1 MRAFITPNRGQKILM
16 TEVDL
21 DSIAPVGSPLRTIDE
36 LVESLDTREIEKVYD
51 FDSAQGQN
59 PFHPKTFIKVALY
72 AIYNCR
78 FSLRKMQDD
87 TTNHLGY
94 KWLTGDRSIDHSTIG
109 YFLARF
115 HLQVVELFSQVVQIC
130 REKGL
135 IEFDLLAIDSVK
147 MRANASYKQSK
158 NLEGI
163 EKEEQKIRRRLG
175 ELLRGVEKGR
185 EAEERER
192 KALEYRQERLVE
204 AKALLE
210 KRIAEEAAGK
220 SQKEAEQIAK
230 QEKINITDP
239 DAAIMEQ
246 ANGERNPAYSVTTS
260 TDVDG
265 DIITHFQV
273 NEKDNDSGALL
284 GAIEGS
290 RESSGER
297 HAEVEADSGFA
308 SKENY
313 EKLEQDKQD
322 ALIPDRR
329 LEAEQK
335 NETAKGEYDRSKF
348 VYDERT
354 DSYICPWGK
363 VLEKV
368 GEAQIN
374 GRMHFRYANAE
385 ACGRCAFRA
394 RCTKGNQRMIFRDQ
408 NEEVQ
413 ERMRERLSK
422 EDNRARYN
430 LRGHAAESPFGNA
443 KRNRKFT
450 FVMRRGREKVMMEMA
465 LLFMLHNMMK
475 MSARIN
481 E

>member
-1 MRAFITPNRGQKILM
+1 MRSFITPNREQKILL
-16 TEVDL
+16 TEIDL
-21 DSIAPVGSPLRTIDE
+21 DSIAPLGSPLRTIDE
-36 LVESLDTREIEKVYD
+36 LVESLNTHEIEKAYD
-51 FDSAQGQN
+51 LDSAQGNN

-78 FSLRKMQDD
+78 FSLRKMQED

-94 KWLTGDRSIDHSTIG
+94 KWLTGDRSMDHSTIG

-115 HLQVVELFSQVVQIC
+115 HTQVVELFSQVVQIC
-130 REKGL
+130 KEKGL

-158 NLEGI
+158 NLQGI
-163 EKEEQKIRRRLG
+163 EKEEQKIRRRLD

-185 EAEERER
+185 EAEQRE
-192 KALEYRQERLVE
+192 KEALAFRQERLVD
-204 AKALLE
+204 AKAVLE

-220 SQKEAEQIAK
+220 SQKEAQRMAT
-230 QEKINITDP
+230 QEKINITDV
-239 DAAIMEQ
+239 DAHIMEQ
-246 ANGERNPAYSVTTS
+246 ANGERNPAYSVTTT
-260 TDVDG
+260 TDVG
-265 DIITHFQV
+265 ADIITHFQV
-273 NEKDNDSGALL
+273 NEKDNDSEALL
-284 GAIEGS
+284 GAVEGS
-290 RESSGER
+290 RQSSEER

-313 EKLEQDKQD
+313 EELEQDKQD

-348 VYDERT
+348 LYDEST
-354 DSYICPWGK
+354 DSYICPWGV

-368 GEAQIN
+368 GEVLIN
-374 GRMHFRYANAE
+374 GRMHFRYANAQ
-385 ACGRCAFRA
+385 GCAGCEFRA
-394 RCTKGNQRMIFRDQ
+394 RCTKGSQRMILRDH
-408 NEEVQ
+408 NEQVQ

-422 EDNRARYN
+422 EENRARYN
-430 LRGHAAESPFGNA
+430 LRGHTAESPFGNA

-475 MSARIN
+475 ISARMTQ
-481 E
+481 

>member
-1 MRAFITPNRGQKILM
+1 MRAFVTPNREQKILM

-51 FDSAQGQN
+51 FASAQGQN

-78 FSLRKMQDD
+78 FSLRKMQED

-130 REKGL
+130 KEKGL

-158 NLEGI
+158 NMEGI

-185 EAEERER
+185 EAEERE
-192 KALEYRQERLVE
+192 ALKYRQARLVE
-204 AKALLE
+204 AKEILE
-210 KRIAEEAAGK
+210 KRIAEEAAGR

-260 TDVDG
+260 SDVGG

-284 GAIEGS
+284 EVVEGS

-313 EKLEQDKQD
+313 EKLEQDEQE

-329 LEAEQK
+329 LEAEQR

-348 VYDERT
+348 LYDERT
-354 DSYICPWGK
+354 DSYVCPWGM

-368 GEAQIN
+368 GEVLIN
-374 GRMHFRYANAE
+374 GRKHFRYSNTE
-385 ACGRCAFRA
+385 ACRGCEFRG
-394 RCTKGNQRMIFRDQ
+394 RCTKGSQRIVFRDQ

-413 ERMRERLSK
+413 ERMRERLGK
-422 EDNRARYN
+422 EENRARYN

-475 MSARIN
+475 ISARMR

>member
-1 MRAFITPNRGQKILM
+1 MRAFITPNREQKILM

-130 REKGL
+130 KEKGL

-158 NLEGI
+158 NMEGI

-185 EAEERER
+185 EAEERE
-192 KALEYRQERLVE
+192 ALKYRQARLVE
-204 AKALLE
+204 AKEILE

-260 TDVDG
+260 SDVGG

-284 GAIEGS
+284 EVVEGS

-313 EKLEQDKQD
+313 EKLEHDKQE

-329 LEAEQK
+329 LEAEQR

-348 VYDERT
+348 LYDERT
-354 DSYICPWGK
+354 DSYVCPWGM

-368 GEAQIN
+368 GEVLIN
-374 GRMHFRYANAE
+374 GRKHFRYANTE
-385 ACGRCAFRA
+385 ACRGCEFRG
-394 RCTKGNQRMIFRDQ
+394 RCTKGSQRIILRDQ

-413 ERMRERLSK
+413 ERMRERLGK
-422 EDNRARYN
+422 EENRARYN
-430 LRGHAAESPFGNA
+430 MRGHAAESPFGNA
-443 KRNRKFT
+443 KRNLKFT

-465 LLFMLHNMMK
+465 LLFMLHNMIK
-475 MSARIN
+475 ISARMR

>member
-1 MRAFITPNRGQKILM
+1 M

-130 REKGL
+130 KEKGL

-158 NLEGI
+158 NMEGI

-185 EAEERER
+185 EAEERE
-192 KALEYRQERLVE
+192 ALKYRQARLVE
-204 AKALLE
+204 AKEILE

-260 TDVDG
+260 SDVGG

-284 GAIEGS
+284 EVVEGS

-313 EKLEQDKQD
+313 EKLEHDKQE

-329 LEAEQK
+329 LEAEQR

-348 VYDERT
+348 LYDERT
-354 DSYICPWGK
+354 DSYVCPWGM

-368 GEAQIN
+368 GEVLIN
-374 GRMHFRYANAE
+374 GRKHFRYANTE
-385 ACGRCAFRA
+385 ACRGCEFRG
-394 RCTKGNQRMIFRDQ
+394 RCTKGSQRIILRDQ

-413 ERMRERLSK
+413 ERMRERLGK
-422 EDNRARYN
+422 EENRARYN
-430 LRGHAAESPFGNA
+430 MRGHAAESPFGNA
-443 KRNRKFT
+443 KRNLKFT

-475 MSARIN
+475 ISARMN

>member
-1 MRAFITPNRGQKILM
+1 
-16 TEVDL
+16 
-21 DSIAPVGSPLRTIDE
+21 VGSPLRTIDE
-36 LVESLDTREIEKVYD
+36 LVESLDTCGIEKVYD

-72 AIYNCR
+72 AIHSCR
-78 FSLRKMQDD
+78 FSLRKMQED

-115 HLQVVELFSQVVQIC
+115 HHQVVELFCQVVQIC
-130 REKGL
+130 KEKGL

-147 MRANASYKQSK
+147 MRANASYRQSK

-175 ELLRGVEKGR
+175 ELLRGVDKGR
-185 EAEERER
+185 DTEERE
-192 KALEYRQERLVE
+192 ALEYRQERLVE
-204 AKALLE
+204 AKAILE
-210 KRIAEEAAGK
+210 KRVAEEAAGK
-220 SQKEAEQIAK
+220 SEKEAEKIAK
-230 QEKINITDP
+230 QEKINITDS

-246 ANGERNPAYSVTTS
+246 ANGERNPAYSVTTC
-260 TDVDG
+260 TDVGG

-273 NEKDNDSGALL
+273 NEQDNDTAALL
-284 GAIEGS
+284 AAVEGS
-290 RESSGER
+290 RESSEER

-313 EKLEQDKQD
+313 EKLEQDKQE

-329 LEAEQK
+329 LEAEQR

-348 VYDERT
+348 VYDEKT
-354 DSYICPWGK
+354 DSYICPWGM

-368 GEAQIN
+368 GEVLIN
-374 GRMHFRYANAE
+374 GRKHFRYASAE
-385 ACGRCAFRA
+385 ACGGCEFRG

-413 ERMRERLSK
+413 ERMRERLGK
-422 EDNRARYN
+422 EENRARYN
-430 LRGHAAESPFGNA
+430 MRGHAAESPFGNA
-443 KRNRKFT
+443 KRNLKFT
-450 FVMRRGREKVMMEMA
+450 FVMRRGSEKVMMEMA

-475 MSARIN
+475 ISARMRG
-481 E
+481 

>member
-1 MRAFITPNRGQKILM
+1 MRAFITPNREQKILI

-51 FDSAQGQN
+51 LDSPQGQE
-59 PFHPKTFIKVALY
+59 PFHPKTYIKVALY

-94 KWLTGDRSIDHSTIG
+94 KWLTGDRSMDHSTIG
-109 YFLARF
+109 YFLGRF

-130 REKGL
+130 KEKGL

-163 EKEEQKIRRRLG
+163 EKEEQKVRRRLG
-175 ELLRGVEKGR
+175 ELLRGVDKGR
-185 EAEERER
+185 EAEERE
-192 KALEYRQERLVE
+192 ALAYRQERLVE
-204 AKALLE
+204 AKELLE
-210 KRIAEEAAGK
+210 KRISEEAAGK

-246 ANGERNPAYSVTTS
+246 ANGERNPAYSVTT
-260 TDVDG
+260 TVDVG
-265 DIITHFQV
+265 TDIITHFQV
-273 NEKDNDSGALL
+273 NEQDNDSAALL
-284 GAIEGS
+284 GAVEGS
-290 RESSGER
+290 RERSGER

-313 EKLEQDKQD
+313 EKLEQDKQE

-329 LEAEQK
+329 LEAEQR
-335 NETAKGEYDRSKF
+335 NETAKREYDRSKF

-354 DSYICPWGK
+354 DSYICPWGR
-363 VLEKV
+363 VLDKV
-368 GEAQIN
+368 GEVLVN
-374 GRMHFRYANAE
+374 GRKHFRYASAG
-385 ACGRCAFRA
+385 ACGACEFRG
-394 RCTKGNQRMIFRDQ
+394 RCTKGTQRIILRDQ

-413 ERMRERLSK
+413 ERMREKLGK
-422 EDNRARYN
+422 EENRARYN
-430 LRGHAAESPFGNA
+430 LRGHTAESPYGNA
-443 KRNRKFT
+443 KRNLKFT
-450 FVMRRGREKVMMEMA
+450 FVMRRGKEKVMMEMA

-475 MSARIN
+475 TSARMN

>member
-1 MRAFITPNRGQKILM
+1 
-16 TEVDL
+16 
-21 DSIAPVGSPLRTIDE
+21 
-36 LVESLDTREIEKVYD
+36 
-51 FDSAQGQN
+51 
-59 PFHPKTFIKVALY
+59 
-72 AIYNCR
+72 
-78 FSLRKMQDD
+78 
-87 TTNHLGY
+87 
-94 KWLTGDRSIDHSTIG
+94 
-109 YFLARF
+109 
-115 HLQVVELFSQVVQIC
+115 VVELFSQVVQIC
-130 REKGL
+130 KEKGL

-158 NLEGI
+158 NMEGI
-163 EKEEQKIRRRLG
+163 EKEEQKIHRRLG

-185 EAEERER
+185 EAEERE
-192 KALEYRQERLVE
+192 ALKYRQARLVE
-204 AKALLE
+204 AKEILE

-260 TDVDG
+260 SDVGG

-284 GAIEGS
+284 EVVEGS

-313 EKLEQDKQD
+313 EKLEHDKQE

-329 LEAEQK
+329 LEAEQR

-348 VYDERT
+348 LYDERT
-354 DSYICPWGK
+354 DSYVCPWGM

-368 GEAQIN
+368 GEVLIN
-374 GRMHFRYANAE
+374 GRKHFRYANTE
-385 ACGRCAFRA
+385 ACRGCEFRG
-394 RCTKGNQRMIFRDQ
+394 RCTKGSQRIILRDQ

-413 ERMRERLSK
+413 ERMRERLGK
-422 EDNRARYN
+422 EENRARYN
-430 LRGHAAESPFGNA
+430 MRGHAAESPFGNA
-443 KRNRKFT
+443 KRNLKFT

-475 MSARIN
+475 ISARMN

>member
-1 MRAFITPNRGQKILM
+1 M

-109 YFLARF
+109 YFLVRF

-130 REKGL
+130 KEKGL

-158 NLEGI
+158 NMEGI

-185 EAEERER
+185 EAEERE
-192 KALEYRQERLVE
+192 ALKYRQARLVE
-204 AKALLE
+204 AKEILE

-260 TDVDG
+260 SDVGG

-284 GAIEGS
+284 EVVEGS

-313 EKLEQDKQD
+313 EKLEHDKQE

-329 LEAEQK
+329 LEAEQR

-348 VYDERT
+348 LYDERT
-354 DSYICPWGK
+354 DSYVCPWGM

-368 GEAQIN
+368 GEVLIN
-374 GRMHFRYANAE
+374 GRKHFRYANTE
-385 ACGRCAFRA
+385 ACRGCEFRG
-394 RCTKGNQRMIFRDQ
+394 RCTKGSQRIILRDQ

-413 ERMRERLSK
+413 ERMRERLGK
-422 EDNRARYN
+422 EENRARYN
-430 LRGHAAESPFGNA
+430 MRGHAAESPFGNA
-443 KRNRKFT
+443 KRNLKFT

-475 MSARIN
+475 ISARMN

>member
-1 MRAFITPNRGQKILM
+1 M

-21 DSIAPVGSPLRTIDE
+21 DSLAPAGSSLRTIDE
-36 LVESLDTREIEKVYD
+36 LVECLDTQKIEETYD
-51 FDSAQGQN
+51 FDSPQGQY
-59 PFHPKTFIKVALY
+59 PIHPKTIIKVALY
-72 AIYNCR
+72 ALYNCR

-115 HLQVVELFSQVVQIC
+115 HEEIVELFSQVVAIC
-130 REKGL
+130 KEKGL

-147 MRANASYKQSK
+147 MRGNASYKQSK
-158 NLEGI
+158 NVEGI
-163 EKEEQKIRRRLG
+163 EKEEEKIKRRLG

-185 EAEERER
+185 EAEER
-192 KALEYRQERLVE
+192 KALEYRQARLVE
-204 AKALLE
+204 AKEVLE
-210 KRIAEEAAGK
+210 KRIVEQAAGK
-220 SQKEAEQIAK
+220 SQREAEQIAK
-230 QEKINITDP
+230 QEKINITDH
-239 DAAIMEQ
+239 DVHIMEQ
-246 ANGERNPAYSVTTS
+246 ANGERNPAYSVTTT
-260 TDVDG
+260 TDVGG
-265 DIITHFQV
+265 DIVTHFQV
-273 NEKDNDSGALL
+273 NEQDNDSGALL
-284 GAIEGS
+284 GAVEGS

-313 EKLEQDKQD
+313 EKLEQDKQE

-329 LEAEQK
+329 LEAEQR

-348 VYDERT
+348 IYDERT
-354 DSYICPWGK
+354 DSYICPWGM
-363 VLEKV
+363 VLDRF
-368 GEAQIN
+368 GEVLIN
-374 GRMHFRYANAE
+374 GRKHFRYASAE
-385 ACGRCAFRA
+385 ACGGCEFRG
-394 RCTKGNQRMIFRDQ
+394 RCTKGSHRTIFRDQ

-413 ERMRERLSK
+413 ERMRERLGK
-422 EDNRARYN
+422 EENRARYN

-443 KRNRKFT
+443 KRNLKFT
-450 FVMRRGREKVMMEMA
+450 FVMRRGKEKVMMEMA

-475 MSARIN
+475 ISARMR

>member
-1 MRAFITPNRGQKILM
+1 M

-115 HLQVVELFSQVVQIC
+115 HLQVVELFSQVVAIC
-130 REKGL
+130 KEKGL

-158 NLEGI
+158 NMEGI

-185 EAEERER
+185 EAEERE
-192 KALEYRQERLVE
+192 ALKYRQARLVE
-204 AKALLE
+204 AKEILE

-260 TDVDG
+260 SDVGG

-284 GAIEGS
+284 EVVEGS

-313 EKLEQDKQD
+313 EKLEHDKQE

-329 LEAEQK
+329 LEAEQR

-348 VYDERT
+348 LYDERT
-354 DSYICPWGK
+354 DSYVCPWGM

-368 GEAQIN
+368 GEVLIN
-374 GRMHFRYANAE
+374 GRKHFRYANTE
-385 ACGRCAFRA
+385 ACRGCEFRG
-394 RCTKGNQRMIFRDQ
+394 RCTKGSQRIILRDQ

-413 ERMRERLSK
+413 ERMRERLGK
-422 EDNRARYN
+422 EENRARYN
-430 LRGHAAESPFGNA
+430 MRGHAAESPFGNA
-443 KRNRKFT
+443 KRNLKFT

-475 MSARIN
+475 ISARMR

>member
-1 MRAFITPNRGQKILM
+1 MRAFITPNREQKILM

-78 FSLRKMQDD
+78 FSLRKMQED

-115 HLQVVELFSQVVQIC
+115 HQQVVGLFSQVVAIC
-130 REKGL
+130 KEKGL

-185 EAEERER
+185 EAEERE
-192 KALEYRQERLVE
+192 ALKCRQERLVE
-204 AKALLE
+204 AKAILE

-220 SQKEAEQIAK
+220 SEKEAEQIAK
-230 QEKINITDP
+230 KEKINITDS

-246 ANGERNPAYSVTTS
+246 ANGERNPAYSVTTA
-260 TDVDG
+260 TDVGG

-284 GAIEGS
+284 EVIEGS
-290 RESSGER
+290 RESSAER

-313 EKLEQDKQD
+313 EKLEHDKQE

-329 LEAEQK
+329 LEAEQR

-354 DSYICPWGK
+354 DSYICPWGM

-368 GEAQIN
+368 GEVLIN
-374 GRMHFRYANAE
+374 GRKHFRYASAK
-385 ACGRCAFRA
+385 ACGGCEFRG
-394 RCTKGNQRMIFRDQ
+394 RCTKGNQRIILRDQ

-413 ERMRERLSK
+413 ERMRERLGK
-422 EDNRARYN
+422 EENRARYN
-430 LRGHAAESPFGNA
+430 MRGHAAESPYGNA
-443 KRNRKFT
+443 KRNLKFT

-475 MSARIN
+475 ISARMRA
-481 E
+481 

>member
-1 MRAFITPNRGQKILM
+1 MRAFITPNREQKILM

-51 FDSAQGQN
+51 LDSSQGQN

-78 FSLRKMQDD
+78 FSLRKMQED

-115 HLQVVELFSQVVQIC
+115 HQQVVELFSQVVQIC
-130 REKGL
+130 KEKGL

-158 NLEGI
+158 SLEGI

-185 EAEERER
+185 DAEERE
-192 KALEYRQERLVE
+192 ALKYRQERLVE
-204 AKALLE
+204 AKELLE
-210 KRIAEEAAGK
+210 KRIAEEAVGK

-260 TDVDG
+260 TDVGG

-284 GAIEGS
+284 EVVEGS

-313 EKLEQDKQD
+313 EKLEHDKQE

-329 LEAEQK
+329 LEAEQR

-354 DSYICPWGK
+354 DSYICPWGM
-363 VLEKV
+363 VLERA
-368 GEAQIN
+368 GEVLIN
-374 GRMHFRYANAE
+374 GRKHFRYASAA
-385 ACGRCAFRA
+385 ACGGCEFRG
-394 RCTKGNQRMIFRDQ
+394 RCTKGNHRIILRDQ

-413 ERMRERLSK
+413 ERMRERLGQ
-422 EDNRARYN
+422 EENRARYN

-443 KRNRKFT
+443 KRNLKFT

-475 MSARIN
+475 ISARMN